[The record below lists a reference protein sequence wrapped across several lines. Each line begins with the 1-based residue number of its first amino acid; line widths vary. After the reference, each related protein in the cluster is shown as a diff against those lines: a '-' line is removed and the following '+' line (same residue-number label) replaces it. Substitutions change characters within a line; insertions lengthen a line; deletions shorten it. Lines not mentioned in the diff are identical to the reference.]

1 MAERAFDLVVLGSGV
16 AAMQV
21 ATTCREAGWTVA
33 MADRRPFGGTCVLR
47 GCDPKKVLLGATEAL
62 AGVRRLQG
70 KGLAGLPRVDW
81 PALMAFK
88 RSFTEPVP
96 PAREQRLAELG
107 IAALHGEAR
116 FTGPTRLAIGA
127 ESVTA
132 RHIVIA
138 TGAEPL
144 PLGLAGAEHLALSDD
159 FLEMET
165 LPQRIALVGGGYIA
179 AEFSQIAA
187 RAGAEVTVFQRG
199 ERLLPGFDADLVGW
213 LMPSF
218 AELGIAVHTDA
229 EVHAIARE
237 GDAFRVQARIGGRDI
252 AVAVDRV
259 FHAAGRVPALA
270 ALELGAGGIATEHG
284 KLVLNDHLQSVSN
297 PAVYAAGDAA
307 SRRLPLTPVA
317 WRDGEIVA
325 ANLLQGNTR
334 RAEDTLVPSTVF
346 TVPAL
351 ATVGLSEAA
360 ARAQGAVRIKA
371 QQAGGWFT
379 ARRLN
384 ETIYGFKVIVGAD
397 GRIIGAHLLGPH
409 AEEVINL
416 FALAMRAGM
425 TTAELGAAILAYPTA
440 ASDVTSMLP

>member
-21 ATTCREAGWTVA
+21 ATACREAGWSVA
-33 MADRRPFGGTCVLR
+33 VADRRPFGGTCVLR

-62 AGVRRLQG
+62 ESVKRLQG
-70 KGLAGLPRVDW
+70 KGLAGVPRVDW

-96 PAREQRLAELG
+96 PAREKRLAELG

-116 FTGPTRLAIGA
+116 FTGPTRMVVGG

-138 TGAEPL
+138 TGAEPVR
-144 PLGLAGAEHLALSDD
+144 LGIAGEEHLALSDD
-159 FLEMET
+159 FLALEE
-165 LPQRIALVGGGYIA
+165 LPRRMALVGGGYIA

-187 RAGAEVTVFQRG
+187 RAGAEVTIFQRG
-199 ERLLPGFDADLVGW
+199 DRLLPGFDADLVGW

-229 EVHAIARE
+229 EVQGIARD
-237 GDAFRVQARIGGRDI
+237 GDGFRVQARIGGREM
-252 AVAVDRV
+252 AVTVDRV

-270 ALELGAGGIATEHG
+270 ALDPAAAGVAVEKGR
-284 KLVLNDHLQSVSN
+284 LVLNDHLQSVSN

-317 WRDGEIVA
+317 ARDGEIVA
-325 ANLLQGNTR
+325 ANLLHGNTR
-334 RAEDTLVPSTVF
+334 RADDRLVPSVAF
-346 TVPAL
+346 TVPPL
-351 ATVGLSEAA
+351 ASVGLSEEA
-360 ARAQGAVRIKA
+360 AREQGAVRVKA

-384 ETIYGFKVIVGAD
+384 ETIYSFKVIAGAD
-397 GRIIGAHLLGPH
+397 GRLLGAHLLGPH

-425 TTAELGAAILAYPTA
+425 TTAELGEAILAYPTA
-440 ASDVTSMLP
+440 ASDVSSMLP